1 MADILWRTI
10 NGARV
15 PINAKTGA
23 PVGGAGGNILPEGW
37 SRKGR
42 AYLSGNGTLIS
53 VLKRGGRW
61 FVEWGFEARGATTDA
76 RGAAMLSNQATG
88 ERSFATQEEADA
100 RARKYMA
107 ENPYKTPKAA
117 PLKTV
122 QSVPS
127 RQPTK
132 RDPMARLK
140 PRQRQALN
148 DAAARSGYPAAD
160 LYDAATTMQSDRGLS
175 WPKALKAA
183 EGYLAYRASRS

>member
-42 AYLSGNGTLIS
+42 AYLSGNGTLLS
-53 VLKRGGRW
+53 VMKRGGRW
-61 FVEWGFEARGATTDA
+61 YVEWGFEARGTTSDP
-76 RGAAMLSNQATG
+76 RGASFLSNQATG
-88 ERSFATQEEADA
+88 ERSFDTQEEADA

-107 ENPYKTPKAA
+107 ENPHKVAKAPPAVSVDRA
-117 PLKTV
+117 P
-122 QSVPS
+122 
-127 RQPTK
+127 RQQP
-132 RDPMARLK
+132 RDPFARLK
-140 PRQRQALN
+140 PRQRQELDA
-148 DAAARSGYPAAD
+148 AAARSGYSAAD
-160 LYDAATTMQSDRGLS
+160 LYDAASTMQSDRGLS

-183 EGYLAYRASRS
+183 EGYLAYRATRS